1 MDDQRGTRKRSCHD
15 YGLLTAA
22 GWEDCSCDSAW
33 ALLTALVFL
42 GGKRVMYSGNGDFC
56 WEPFRVLFK
65 KKGWSQGSSKLCG
78 FESDTVS
85 HFDKLI
91 TEQDDAASSETWWST
106 VCERESESFEVY
118 QCHRHSIL
126 CDM

>member
-1 MDDQRGTRKRSCHD
+1 MHSENWDICG
-15 YGLLTAA
+15 
-22 GWEDCSCDSAW
+22 
-33 ALLTALVFL
+33 
-42 GGKRVMYSGNGDFC
+42 
-56 WEPFRVLFK
+56 EPFWGLFK
-65 KKGWSQGSSKLCG
+65 KGRCQGSSKLCG

-91 TEQDDAASSETWWST
+91 TEQDDAASSETC
-106 VCERESESFEVY
+106 VRERESESFEVY